1 MKQSEISRHLL
12 IGVKNL
18 VPSHWLR
25 LLVLVVLLVF
35 GVMEAEIY
43 RLMQYVQGILF
54 LALVQVGASFR
65 ATGHRGRGN
74 EPWPKP
80 GEYHKQKH
88 KDIM

>member
-1 MKQSEISRHLL
+1 
-12 IGVKNL
+12 
-18 VPSHWLR
+18 
-25 LLVLVVLLVF
+25 
-35 GVMEAEIY
+35 MEAEIY

-80 GEYHKQKH
+80 GEYQRQKQR
-88 KDIM
+88 DIM